1 MGRPPVPLLPTD
13 RIASAAMGLVTTTG
27 GFIVGFDPA
36 GTLRRITLVDSF
48 VPGSAL
54 DVAAPDEPWPAGA
67 DRN

>member
-1 MGRPPVPLLPTD
+1 M
-13 RIASAAMGLVTTTG
+13 TTTG